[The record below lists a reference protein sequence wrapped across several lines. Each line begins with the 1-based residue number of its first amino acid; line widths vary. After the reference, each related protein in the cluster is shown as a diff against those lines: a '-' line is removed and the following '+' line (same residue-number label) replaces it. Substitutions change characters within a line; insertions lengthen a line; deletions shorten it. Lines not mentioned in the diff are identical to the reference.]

1 MKIDITLNT
10 KAIKTRL
17 KNIER
22 TMPSDIDKAL
32 YATAQYGINLILAR
46 TKKGAGINGSFKA
59 YTPKYALFRKAKG
72 RGSNVD
78 LNFTGQM
85 LNSVTARKN
94 RGYAEIGFTRA
105 TESRKAYWNNKSR
118 PFFGF
123 NRSEKSKLATF
134 FAKRLFK

>member
-10 KAIKTRL
+10 KAFETRL
-17 KNIER
+17 KEIER
-22 TMPSDIDKAL
+22 TMPRDIDNAL
-32 YATAQYGINLILAR
+32 FATAQYGENIILAR
-46 TKKGAGINGSFKA
+46 TKKGMGINGSFKA

-85 LNSVTARKN
+85 LNSMTARKG
-94 RGYAEIGFTRA
+94 RGFAEIKFTRA
-105 TESRKAYWNNKSR
+105 TESRKAYWNNRSR

-123 NRSEKSKLATF
+123 NMAEKSKLATF